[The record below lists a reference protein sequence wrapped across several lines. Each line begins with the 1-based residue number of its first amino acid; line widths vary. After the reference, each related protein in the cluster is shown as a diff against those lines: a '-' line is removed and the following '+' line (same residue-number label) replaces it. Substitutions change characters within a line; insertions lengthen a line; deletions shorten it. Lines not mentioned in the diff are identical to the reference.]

1 MRTLKLLF
9 ISLLVLAIVMP
20 TTVMA
25 KDTDKAGKITATAG
39 KAEVKKGGGS
49 KKFNAFKGMAL
60 TQGDTILT
68 GSDGKVTLDLDS
80 DKQVTIGSGTTLVI
94 SELVKSAKALGGKT
108 SLSLLKGKVLITI
121 KKKLEGDSR
130 FEIETPTAIMGV
142 MGTQFTVQYE
152 EGESYVGVFEGSVKT
167 KHGEQ
172 LEEETIVN
180 PNEQLG
186 LDVNGGDKEKLNY
199 RDLPLVGL
207 EHYLALLEKD
217 AKADKA
223 LIEQVK
229 QLIAVKKQEEAAAA
243 LKDNGSTSSDTK
255 IVYEDGSG
263 QIGGGGGVVVPT
275 QAPTAAPT
283 PTATPVPTATPTA
296 TPVATETPAPTEE
309 PVPPLLDLDALYRGV
324 QSYIFSDKTFYLPFT
339 ASVAYNGPN
348 SSFPEDGS
356 KIVKLEVF
364 NDEMERFEERAIVD
378 KVTVSSDSSKQLLV
392 QLSEPIEYGS
402 KIRFT
407 ILAGQLKNAETN
419 DIQGEDLVTSNI
431 ESGQDIEFIFKQEL
445 YDREYKHEDASDD
458 GVGVV
463 AVELYSLGYQ
473 IPYDSEVGADIRIN
487 KVCPETGEYPSPGR
501 YYEEGC
507 GSEFEYD
514 LKQYVL
520 NTSMVGPNRM
530 AIALHITNFQLLEP
544 ALYEV
549 IINLQDDR
557 GQPHYVRQAI
567 NIVAKKPPVPIGD
580 MAYTPD
586 SSTLILPFTSN
597 IASADGMPINP
608 SDVSVIVMPDLP
620 GFLPALIEG
629 SEGPI
634 ENSAI
639 ELDIESV
646 FVDPNEAKQLIVKFV
661 NEMEYGTVLLVTIAA
676 DSLMNAETLDVQKE
690 FRSVLITHKAA
701 LLTREVEFVHEDPNQ
716 LDKEVLINTYG
727 FEIGQPVLNRLS
739 EEGEFE
745 PPYELDGVYAIS
757 GEGDIK
763 TLKLL
768 AEYFNASYVEP
779 GWYELAIPIMDS
791 EWGQT
796 WLNLSIHV
804 KIPLV

>member
-60 TQGDTILT
+60 TQGDTVIT
-68 GSDGKVTLDLDS
+68 GSDGKITLDLDS

-121 KKKLEGDSR
+121 KKKLDGDSR

-152 EGESYVGVFEGSVKT
+152 EGESYVGVFEGAVKT

-186 LDVNGGDKEKLNY
+186 LDANGGDKEKLDY

-217 AKADKA
+217 AKADKS

-243 LKDNGSTSSDTK
+243 LKENGSKPGDTK
-255 IVYEDGSG
+255 IVYDDGSS
-263 QIGGGGGVVVPT
+263 QIGGGGSVVVPT

-283 PTATPVPTATPTA
+283 PTPTPAPTATPTA
-296 TPVATETPAPTEE
+296 TPIATEPPTPTEE

-324 QSYIFSDKTFYLPFT
+324 KSYISNDKSFYLPFT
-339 ASVAYNGPN
+339 TSVAYNGPN

-356 KIVKLEVF
+356 RIVKLEVF
-364 NDEMERFEERAIVD
+364 DDEMERFEERAIVD
-378 KVTVSSDSSKQLLV
+378 KVSVSSVSPKQLHV

-419 DIQGEDLVTSNI
+419 VIQEDDLVTSHN
-431 ESGQDIEFIFKQEL
+431 ESGQDIEFIFEQEPFE
-445 YDREYKHEDASDD
+445 REYKHEDDSDD
-458 GVGVV
+458 GVGLV
-463 AVELYSLGYQ
+463 AVELYTLGYQ

-487 KVCPETGEYPSPGR
+487 KVCPETGEYPIPGR
-501 YYEEGC
+501 YYEQGC
-507 GSEFEYD
+507 GSEFEYE
-514 LKQYVL
+514 LEQYVM
-520 NTSMVGPNRM
+520 NTFMVGPNRL
-530 AIALHITNFQLLEP
+530 AITLNITNFQLLDP
-544 ALYEV
+544 ARYEV
-549 IINLQDDR
+549 IINLQDNR
-557 GQPHYVRQAI
+557 GQAHYVTRVI
-567 NIVAKKPPVPIGD
+567 NIVAKKPPVPIEY

-597 IASADGMPINP
+597 IASADGMPINH
-608 SDVSVIVMPDLP
+608 SDVSVIVMPDSQEFP
-620 GFLPALIEG
+620 PALIAG

-634 ENSAI
+634 EGSAI

-646 FVDPNEAKQLIVKFV
+646 FVDPSDATQLIVKLE
-661 NEMEYGTVLLVTIAA
+661 NEMEYGTVLSVTIAA
-676 DSLMNAETLDVQKE
+676 ESLMNAETLDVQKE
-690 FRSVLITHKAA
+690 FRSVSMTHKAA

-727 FEIGQPVLNRLS
+727 FEIGQPELYMLS
-739 EEGEFE
+739 EESEFE
-745 PPYELDGVYAIS
+745 PPYELNGVYAIS

-763 TLKLL
+763 TLTLL
-768 AEYFNASYVEP
+768 AEYFSALNVQP
-779 GWYELAIPIMDS
+779 GWYELSIPIMDS
-791 EWGQT
+791 ESGQT
-796 WLNLSIHV
+796 RLYLGIHV